1 MTYLAYAEAV
11 GDQPAEASESPTMRY
26 DTAPER
32 RRTILDAVG
41 DAGFVSVTELTR
53 RLGVSDMTVRRD
65 LRKLAHQ
72 GKVRIV
78 HGGVS
83 ALHHVTAFAGLH
95 RASRGAR
102 RRQACDR
109 RGRRGRPVVSRATI
123 AVDAGTTTYAVV
135 QALPDSFRG
144 TVVTHSIPVMQLML
158 ARGLGRVVGL
168 GGELLPESQAFI
180 GPRTVDAVAG
190 LRVQTLL
197 LGAAAVDEQG
207 IYVSTDNERPTK
219 LALMSIADRV
229 VLLVDSSKFLA
240 SAPVHLCGW
249 DEISAVVTDAPP
261 PTDVVDRL
269 PPARRDRRGGRSGD
283 KSKPE
288 LASASSG
295 WLGRRGAQQ
304 LTQRSW

>member
-1 MTYLAYAEAV
+1 MLGAV
-11 GDQPAEASESPTMRY
+11 KDPAAVAIDGSSLRY
-26 DTAPER
+26 DSAPER
-32 RRTILDAVG
+32 RRTILAAVA

-65 LRKLAHQ
+65 LRKLEHQ

-83 ALHHVTAFAGLH
+83 ALSTSPHSPAFTGRAEEHAAGKRVIGEAAAAL
-95 RASRGAR
+95 
-102 RRQACDR
+102 
-109 RGRRGRPVVSRATI
+109 VSARATI

-144 TVVTHSIPVMQLML
+144 TVVTHSIPVMQVLL
-158 ARGLGRVVGL
+158 SRGLGRVVGL
-168 GGELLPESQAFI
+168 GGELLPESQAFV
-180 GPRTVDAVAG
+180 GPRTVEAVAG
-190 LRVQTLL
+190 LRVQTLF

-249 DEISAVVTDAPP
+249 DDISAVVSDAPP
-261 PTDVVDRL
+261 PAEIVERL
-269 PPARRDRRGGRSGD
+269 PS
-283 KSKPE
+283 
-288 LASASSG
+288 
-295 WLGRRGAQQ
+295 LGRLVEVAG
-304 LTQRSW
+304 